1 MESFNHIML
10 QGTNTI
16 ARKEN
21 ITELFLQKLW
31 LGWGVLKKSKIN
43 AEKFSRGIFWTQN
56 RNLLH
61 CWGWYV
67 SCGDAH
73 TSVKVCMHSGH
84 NKENILTFLWNP
96 ELFFKLT
103 FRNTYLFKR
112 NPAPLTHRSKNV
124 MSLTGAHWHPT
135 NILIQK
141 CYFTHFFKMF
151 RFYMKWVFGSEPLSP
166 RDDKDLRI
174 ICHSLS
180 KSTTG
185 ERT

>member
-1 MESFNHIML
+1 MKSFNHIIL
-10 QGTNTI
+10 QGTNFI

-96 ELFFKLT
+96 ELFFQIDISKHFCSNNLPHPWPTDPKMLCRSQGLTDIQLT
-103 FRNTYLFKR
+103 FWFK
-112 NPAPLTHRSKNV
+112 NAI
-124 MSLTGAHWHPT
+124 SLTF
-135 NILIQK
+135 LR
-141 CYFTHFFKMF
+141 CLDFT
-151 RFYMKWVFGSEPLSP
+151 WNGSLALSP
-166 RDDKDLRI
+166 CPHEMIKI
-174 ICHSLS
+174 
-180 KSTTG
+180 
-185 ERT
+185 

>member
-1 MESFNHIML
+1 MKSFNHIIL
-10 QGTNTI
+10 QGTNFI

-84 NKENILTFLWNP
+84 NKENILTFLWN
-96 ELFFKLT
+96 FFSNWHFET
-103 FRNTYLFKR
+103 HLFKQP
-112 NPAPLTHRSKNV
+112 PAPLTHRSKNV

-135 NILIQK
+135 NILVQK
-141 CYFTHFFKMF
+141 CYFTHFLRCLDFT
-151 RFYMKWVFGSEPLSP
+151 WNGSLALSP
-166 RDDKDLRI
+166 CPHEMIKI
-174 ICHSLS
+174 
-180 KSTTG
+180 
-185 ERT
+185 